1 VHIAP
6 WFEVACDL
14 IGPWKINIQG
24 NSFSFQALTIID
36 QVTNYCEIIQIPD
49 KTSTSVARAF
59 ENNWLASYPRPMKV
73 IHDQGLEFLGRPF
86 EQMLTNAGV
95 RPHATGARN
104 PRANAIVER
113 LHQTIGNS
121 LRTRLREHPPTNLKT
136 ARQYIDDCLATA
148 AYALRASVH
157 RILQCSPGTLAF
169 HRDMLLDVP
178 VLINLETIRQQRE
191 ALRDTVLQRE
201 NKKRFLMTM

>member
-1 VHIAP
+1 
-6 WFEVACDL
+6 
-14 IGPWKINIQG
+14 
-24 NSFSFQALTIID
+24 
-36 QVTNYCEIIQIPD
+36 
-49 KTSTSVARAF
+49 
-59 ENNWLASYPRPMKV
+59 MKV

-86 EQMLTNAGV
+86 EQMLTNAGIC
-95 RPHATGARN
+95 PHATGVRN

-121 LRTRLREHPPTNLKT
+121 LRTHLRLRPPTNLET
-136 ARQYIDDCLATA
+136 AQQYIDNCLATA
-148 AYALRASVH
+148 AYALRALVH

-169 HRDMLLDVP
+169 HRDMFLDVP

-201 NKKRFLMTM
+201 NKKRFLHDYIVGELILKLAENPPRMAKRATGPFPIEQATTTQQLNIRKIRPFRQ